1 MQKRRSVGSDLPFA
15 PGGDYMASKQ
25 TSISRPAARKG
36 SSDTTR
42 RRATGST
49 KPPKSA
55 VVKRRTHT
63 PEPEVEPTV
72 APPVFKTTRKF
83 VEPPKVQGELPT
95 PVATFV
101 F

>member
-1 MQKRRSVGSDLPFA
+1 
-15 PGGDYMASKQ
+15 MATK
-25 TSISRPAARKG
+25 TNSISRPAARKG
-36 SSDTTR
+36 TTHTSAR

-55 VVKRRTHT
+55 SPKRRAHT
-63 PEPEVEPTV
+63 PEPPAAEVEPTTQ
-72 APPVFKTTRKF
+72 ARPVRRFA
-83 VEPPKVQGELPT
+83 EPPKVQGELPT

>member
-1 MQKRRSVGSDLPFA
+1 
-15 PGGDYMASKQ
+15 MASKQ

-36 SSDTTR
+36 TSHTTAR

-49 KPPKSA
+49 KPPKTA
-55 VVKRRTHT
+55 VKRRAHT
-63 PEPEVEPTV
+63 PEPAQVEPTI
-72 APPVFKTTRKF
+72 AAKPVRKF
-83 VEPPKVQGELPT
+83 VELPKVQGELPT